1 VPEGRG
7 APPVAPP
14 LYAGE
19 YESEAGFGAELLQA
33 YVEQGPNGCAAIFRA
48 SVADDCPALEDELAQ
63 FLQRHPRLSWIK
75 HVHDAALAPSDAS
88 AAASLT
94 GAARALYGWG
104 LAAGGEGGVLD
115 RKVMLSLGKLCH
127 HAAFLRDAPPQS
139 DDDVAAGLASS
150 APPVPGV
157 LLAVDAS
164 EREEWRAVGVAAVD
178 DEHYLLRMQEKLPWL
193 CTAGG
198 AAAPA
203 EALLESL
210 LATAA
215 SPAFCAER
223 HVSQEEVLKLS
234 LDVTHKS
241 AWRLGES
248 ARGRAARSERLV
260 RVLAA
265 AANADG
271 QAWLHLSSRL
281 GTISETG
288 LRKALLEGGTA
299 EPATGDP
306 RPLLLWSPLSWEA
319 DRLTLDHQIATSSLP
334 IRSLLS
340 READRVKN

>member
-1 VPEGRG
+1 
-7 APPVAPP
+7 
-14 LYAGE
+14 
-19 YESEAGFGAELLQA
+19 
-33 YVEQGPNGCAAIFRA
+33 
-48 SVADDCPALEDELAQ
+48 
-63 FLQRHPRLSWIK
+63 
-75 HVHDAALAPSDAS
+75 
-88 AAASLT
+88 
-94 GAARALYGWG
+94 
-104 LAAGGEGGVLD
+104 
-115 RKVMLSLGKLCH
+115 MLSLGKLCH
-127 HAAFLRDAPPQS
+127 HAAFLRDAPPHS
-139 DDDVAAGLASS
+139 DDDVAAGPAPT

-164 EREEWRAVGVAAVD
+164 EREEWRAVGVAAAD

-193 CTAGG
+193 CKAGG

-215 SPAFCAER
+215 SPALCAER

-234 LDVTHKS
+234 LDVAHKS
-241 AWRLGES
+241 AWRLGDS

-281 GTISETG
+281 RSISETG

-299 EPATGDP
+299 EHAAGDP
-306 RPLLLWSPLSWEA
+306 RPLLLWSLLAWEA
-319 DRLTLDHQIATSSLP
+319 DKRAGGGGG
-334 IRSLLS
+334 S
-340 READRVKN
+340 REVVSLHGPLLGELLAALGRVDDTALRSTLQRAQTEAEAAAAEAREGGGEAAPLGEESGEWMVVEA